1 MTATTPPTRLLQRS
15 LEMRERAIAAD
26 VARREA
32 RARQAPGAFRE
43 VFDARARQAPGAFRE
58 VFDARARLAQ
68 VRRELRGLRRSR
80 AH

>member
-1 MTATTPPTRLLQRS
+1 MTAATPPTRLLQRS

-43 VFDARARQAPGAFRE
+43 VFDARS
-58 VFDARARLAQ
+58 RLAQ

>member
-1 MTATTPPTRLLQRS
+1 MTAATPPARLLQRS

-26 VARREA
+26 VVRRE
-32 RARQAPGAFRE
+32 
-43 VFDARARQAPGAFRE
+43 ARARQAPGAFRE